1 MIKEVLR
8 ILMIKRIY
16 WILGVL
22 VKEGTIIKVKVKI
35 KIRMEIK
42 EKII

>member
-1 MIKEVLR
+1 MKIEEILR
-8 ILMIKRIY
+8 IYR
-16 WILGVL
+16 ILGVL
-22 VKEGTIIKVKVKI
+22 VRDGTIIKVKVKI